1 MRSILGLVLL
11 FVCATVAG
19 PTMAQTPADYEAVRN
34 HVTCYP
40 FGIDKIGR
48 GDMDGGKA
56 IWNECFTPDFQFS
69 LFFGRG
75 EPLTCPGAKCPF
87 PASMNS
93 VDMRAAVAKKAFESA
108 GFEKTSH
115 HLTNVKVSFTSADR
129 ATVNAYMQAWHW
141 KADGIV
147 VLAAGTWDLEVV
159 RLADK
164 WRIAKENLSIVGS
177 GTLSPPS
184 R

>member
-1 MRSILGLVLL
+1 
-11 FVCATVAG
+11 
-19 PTMAQTPADYEAVRN
+19 
-34 HVTCYP
+34 
-40 FGIDKIGR
+40 
-48 GDMDGGKA
+48 
-56 IWNECFTPDFQFS
+56 
-69 LFFGRG
+69 
-75 EPLTCPGAKCPF
+75 
-87 PASMNS
+87 MNS

-115 HLTNVKVSFTSADR
+115 HLTNVKVSFASADR
-129 ATVNAYMQAWHW
+129 ATVNAYVQAWHW

-159 RLADK
+159 HVADK